1 MLAFLRQLARA
12 ITGKVDPLEFA
23 LGIFF
28 GLLLGLLPS
37 AEIDPGTGLMG
48 FNGLWML
55 FLVVFLVIKASIPV
69 AVVFAAIG
77 KLLGILFVDQAA
89 FSFGKSTLDSMSPD
103 GLAAGWQRSAGSLQ
117 LHTYWGF
124 GAAVFALLIAG
135 LFTVPFYFVMKRK
148 LPQWRER
155 FAQSK
160 LAKILSGFILFR
172 AIAYLLR

>member
-28 GLLLGLLPS
+28 GLLLGLLPA

-55 FLVVFLVIKASIPV
+55 VLVVFLVLKASIPV
-69 AVVFAAIG
+69 AVVFAALG
-77 KLLGILFVDQAA
+77 KLLGVLFVDQAA
-89 FSFGKSTLDSMSPD
+89 YSFGKSTLDSMSPD
-103 GLAAGWQRSAGSLQ
+103 GLAASWQRGAGSLQ

-124 GAAVFALLIAG
+124 GAAVFALLIAM
-135 LFTVPFYFVMKRK
+135 LITVPFYFVMKRK

-160 LAKILSGFILFR
+160 LAKVLSGFILFR